1 MENVKKPVRK
11 TEKDRKREHRNI
23 KDEDIKRPKKG
34 RGNTDYRGSDEIQK
48 RINCAKTFD
57 SGDCK
62 VFTAHTSDLRFP
74 LKFKY

>member
-34 RGNTDYRGSDEIQK
+34 RGNTDYRGSDEI
-48 RINCAKTFD
+48 
-57 SGDCK
+57 
-62 VFTAHTSDLRFP
+62 
-74 LKFKY
+74 